1 MNRVGGPR
9 RPQTSF
15 RGRLAITSRPWTLEN
30 RAFAVKFLRVS
41 SGMQIY
47 YSIICPIE
55 GIEIRI
61 IAHSK
66 LVQIYLSRNS
76 FVQIRDNDQ
85 TGLANFSRRKHE
97 VSCLGTIR
105 TRQVG
110 WQMKFELLTSR
121 FLSEFLWNAQRYFV
135 AQRKIHRRRFNAI
148 FAKSRT
154 RWSRSFCF
162 QLLHI
167 KIAYIYIDENLQLKM
182 IRFLIHYN

>member
-1 MNRVGGPR
+1 MSVDHGA
-9 RPQTSF
+9 
-15 RGRLAITSRPWTLEN
+15 LK
-30 RAFAVKFLRVS
+30 RAFEVGWQLLLALEPWRIEHFAAKFLRVS
-41 SGMQIY
+41 SGMQLY
-47 YSIICPIE
+47 YSIICLIE

-76 FVQIRDNDQ
+76 FKFATMTKQAWP
-85 TGLANFSRRKHE
+85 TFLE
-97 VSCLGTIR
+97 VSCFGTIR
-105 TRQVG
+105 TRQVEYG

-121 FLSEFLWNAQRYFV
+121 FLSEFLWNAQQYFV
-135 AQRKIHRRRFNAI
+135 ARRKIHRLRFNAI

-167 KIAYIYIDENLQLKM
+167 KIAYIYIGENLQLKM